1 MRKQMQYKDERVK
14 AMNEI
19 LSGMKIIKLYAWE
32 EAFQKQIDSIRSKEL
47 RTLKRIR
54 YINCILQVLWTL
66 APFLVSFITFGLY
79 VIIDENNNLTA
90 SKAFVSLSL
99 FNILR
104 FPLTMLPMLI
114 NLIIMV
120 SVLFCDRFATKR
132 KINEKKRELSIN

>member
-79 VIIDENNNLTA
+79 VIIDENNSLTA

-114 NLIIMV
+114 NLIIM
-120 SVLFCDRFATKR
+120 
-132 KINEKKRELSIN
+132 